1 MLLWFGMVPRIN
13 LCRAL
18 CAAVLAVPLL
28 AACNDKGT
36 LERSQVEIIRVEG
49 RRFEVRVA
57 PTAVADEYRL
67 LVVRATLVIDPDPE
81 AERSRG
87 WNVARQIMDRTCK
100 GRTYKVLEDNL
111 VDNVNLY
118 TRFRC
123 NEA

>member
-1 MLLWFGMVPRIN
+1 MTDARFK
-13 LCRAL
+13 
-18 CAAVLAVPLL
+18 AVLAAMLGALL
-28 AACNDKGT
+28 LTACNDKGT

-49 RRFEVRVA
+49 RRYEVRLA
-57 PTAVADEYRL
+57 PTDIPDTYRL
-67 LVVRATLVIDPDPE
+67 MIVRATLVIDPEPDT
-81 AERSRG
+81 ERSRA

-100 GRTYKVLEDNL
+100 GRTYKIFEDNL

>member
-1 MLLWFGMVPRIN
+1 MN
-13 LCRAL
+13 LSQAI
-18 CAAVLAVPLL
+18 CAAVLAAPLL

-57 PTAVADEYRL
+57 PTAMPDEYRL

-81 AERSRG
+81 AERNRG

>member
-1 MLLWFGMVPRIN
+1 MRLPGAIRAAMLSAPA
-13 LCRAL
+13 AL
-18 CAAVLAVPLL
+18 AI

-36 LERSQVEIIRVEG
+36 LDRSQVEYMRVEG
-49 RRFEVRVA
+49 RRFEVRLA
-57 PTAVADEYRL
+57 PTDTEREFRL

-87 WNVARQIMDRTCK
+87 WNVARQVMDRTCK
-100 GRTYKVLEDNL
+100 GRPFEVLEDNL

-123 NEA
+123 AA